1 MKLHEIQQSAETA
14 VEKHEANKKKIQNLS
29 DSLKAAMDNH
39 SRLCA
44 QMPSLRSHLQQAV
57 ADKERRA
64 SQIADSMER
73 QSETYSGPEA
83 PESYYDDRISA
94 MQKQIVAREI
104 EIRKA
109 DARAEF
115 LRGALEQAE
124 REDAETTDQLK
135 SYSRE
140 LDGIIRN
147 YIRQRKPL
155 SEPHSSRFAEHL
167 RTLSGQFSKSQEKC
181 MKLREKILKSLG
193 TAADCVYPEP
203 EKLSALHTVTGRGLV
218 AARSAPGSSLPK
230 SGTGTS
236 GQAGQTNPYTNL
248 AVSDSPCV
256 SVIGESKSG
265 YTPTCWEGRV
275 QVTSCVKG
283 NPLPVA
289 INRTV
294 YRNDRLDP
302 DLVIPPGQY
311 GKLVITEPTT
321 NLELMKQGKPPF
333 LLEGTRENPEYTR
346 VELHHTQGNE
356 TNHSAAYF
364 NNPYPDGTVREISA
378 STHDKYDSLLHIY
391 YGKKTSFRNNEYEK
405 AKYEAFRGAYWKSQ
419 AEMFLSGARKC
430 SQTSTN

>member
-1 MKLHEIQQSAETA
+1 MKLHEIQQSAEDA
-14 VEKHEANKKKIQNLS
+14 VEKHETGKKKIQNLS

-83 PESYYDDRISA
+83 PESCYDERIGT
-94 MQKQIVAREI
+94 MREQIVALEI

-115 LRGALEQAE
+115 LRGALIQAE

-135 SYSRE
+135 SYSCE
-140 LDGIIRN
+140 LDRIIRN
-147 YIRQRKPL
+147 YIQQRKPL
-155 SEPHSSRFAEHL
+155 SEAHSSGFGEHL
-167 RTLSGQFSKSQEKC
+167 RTLSEQFSKSQEKC
-181 MKLREKILKSLG
+181 MRLREKILKSLG

-203 EKLSALHTVTGRGLV
+203 EKLSALHPGTGRGAK
-218 AARSAPGSSLPK
+218 AARSTPGGCLPK
-230 SGTGTS
+230 SGTSTS
-236 GQAGQTNPYTNL
+236 GQAGQTKPYTNL

-256 SVIGESKSG
+256 SVIGEPRNG
-265 YTPTCWEGRV
+265 YTPTGWKGRV
-275 QVTSCVKG
+275 KVPSSVKRKT
-283 NPLPVA
+283 LPVV

-294 YRNDRLDP
+294 YRNDSLDP
-302 DLVIPPGQY
+302 DLVIPPGKY
-311 GKLVITEPTT
+311 GNLVITEPTT

-333 LLEGTRENPEYTR
+333 LLEGTKESPEYAR

-356 TNHSAAYF
+356 TNPSAAYF
-364 NNPYPDGTVREISA
+364 NNPYPDGSMVEISA
-378 STHDKYDSLLHIY
+378 SAHDKYKSLLHIF
-391 YGKKTSFRNNEYEK
+391 YGKNTSFRNNEYEK
-405 AKYEAFRGAYWKSQ
+405 AKYEAFRAAYWKSQ